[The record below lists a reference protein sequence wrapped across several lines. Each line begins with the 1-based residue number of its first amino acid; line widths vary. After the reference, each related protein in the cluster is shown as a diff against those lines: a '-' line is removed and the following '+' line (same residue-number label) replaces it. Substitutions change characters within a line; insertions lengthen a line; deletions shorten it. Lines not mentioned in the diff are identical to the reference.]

1 MNKSNVTETK
11 NCKENG
17 FLTYSTI
24 AQARRSANKFRRLYK
39 TAETAKFGIVED
51 GKVYRVIKI

>member
-1 MNKSNVTETK
+1 MNKSNVTQTK

-17 FLTYSTI
+17 FLTYCTI
-24 AQARRSANKFRRLYK
+24 AQARCNANKLRRLFK
-39 TAETAKFGIVED
+39 TLKFGIVED

>member
-17 FLTYSTI
+17 FLTYCTI
-24 AQARRSANKFRRLYK
+24 AQARCNANKMRRLFK
-39 TAETAKFGIVED
+39 TLKFGIVED
-51 GKVYRVIKI
+51 GKVCRVIKIS